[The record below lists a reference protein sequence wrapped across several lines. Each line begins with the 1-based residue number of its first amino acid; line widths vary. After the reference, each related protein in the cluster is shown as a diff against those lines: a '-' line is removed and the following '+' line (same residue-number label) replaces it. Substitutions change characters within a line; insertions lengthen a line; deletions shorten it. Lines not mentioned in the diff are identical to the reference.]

1 MRKLII
7 ASNNDHKIKEIKAV
21 LKDFQLEVVGLK
33 EAGINIDI
41 NETGSTFMENAFIKA
56 KEIFQLAKG
65 ALVLADD
72 SGLAVEVLNGAP
84 GIYSARFSGNHGD
97 DIENNKKLIKEMQG
111 VPFEKRDAKFIC
123 ALVLIVNKNNI
134 IKVQGEVSGKILE
147 HYTIK
152 EAFGYDPLFFV
163 PKLNA
168 TFAEVSPEI
177 KNSISHRG
185 RALTMLKEELAKYI
199 SE

>member
-41 NETGSTFMENAFIKA
+41 NETGSTFMENALIKA
-56 KEIFQLAKG
+56 REIFQLANG
-65 ALVLADD
+65 SLVLADD
-72 SGLAVEVLNGAP
+72 SGLAVEALNGAP
-84 GIYSARFSGNHGD
+84 GIYSARYSGTHGD

-111 VPFEKRDAKFIC
+111 VPLEKRDAKFIC
-123 ALVLIVNKNNI
+123 ALVLIVDENNI

-163 PKLNA
+163 PELNT
-168 TFAEVSPEI
+168 TFAEVTSDI

-185 RALTMLKEELAKYI
+185 RALNMLEEELAKYI
-199 SE
+199 LD